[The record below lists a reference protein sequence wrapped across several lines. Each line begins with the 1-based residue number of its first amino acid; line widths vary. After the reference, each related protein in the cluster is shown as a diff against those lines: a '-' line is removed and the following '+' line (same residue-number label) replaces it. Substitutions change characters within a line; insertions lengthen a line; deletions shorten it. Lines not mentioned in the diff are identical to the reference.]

1 MKFKAVVSAVLAC
14 LMLCA
19 CGKKD
24 ITLSQDA
31 ALSGEYSKEAPL
43 ICSASSQEEAE
54 AIAEQYGITL
64 VEYSDGTAAF
74 YTDEDPREVI
84 RRGIE
89 QGWTELSLNRI
100 SQFN

>member
-1 MKFKAVVSAVLAC
+1 MKLKAILSAALAC

-19 CGKKD
+19 CGKEEAP
-24 ITLSQDA
+24 LG
-31 ALSGEYSKEAPL
+31 ALSTVPVRYSKEAPL